1 MFYLIECDKDQSLCT
16 VEDFEIVCDP
26 DQPPIL
32 DENVDFFYGK
42 EKYKGVVVGMSEDA
56 NLLNEKAK
64 NLKRKRKASGSPV
77 QSSPLPPKRSRKPKK
92 SFSFTDEISDCQVKK
107 PKKNSDKKNQENYTK
122 NLQNQVKSK
131 IHDGNKD
138 SRTETSK
145 QQSAVNKPVAD
156 RPAISPTK
164 KELRMML
171 ERQNKLLELYQSPS
185 RQSSA
190 LSSKILQKRNESD
203 SEDSDKE
210 VLRAETSSA
219 SDNDDYKEPL
229 RVSKKETLEEN
240 DNQNGHQS
248 ESKTESNSPKDD
260 TTLNPQLWGKNCGEP
275 VVLLKNNI
283 YCKKAIFDDAEDLS
297 RKSATSLLRRLM
309 DGVFRPDVILNLNC
323 TYSGRPPSAQGKD
336 KQLKKVEPLDRLAKR
351 ALMEYCDD
359 YATKKDGQNPT
370 RVIYV
375 QLCHNGSVS

>member
-1 MFYLIECDKDQSLCT
+1 MVTDRRKSFRERIELYIHFDSPTGKQMLTAVDPT
-16 VEDFEIVCDP
+16 VLHKVQDV
-26 DQPPIL
+26 L
-32 DENVDFFYGK
+32 ADENCSNKLAYCLTTPSSTECIYSGKTQDPRSSNGSVDNIESPLTPLQWALAK
-42 EKYKGVVVGMSEDA
+42 TSRISACLIILVLVLNKDA

-107 PKKNSDKKNQENYTK
+107 PKKNSDKKNQD
-122 NLQNQVKSK
+122 KS
-131 IHDGNKD
+131 
-138 SRTETSK
+138 RE
-145 QQSAVNKPVAD
+145 
-156 RPAISPTK
+156 
-164 KELRMML
+164 
-171 ERQNKLLELYQSPS
+171 
-185 RQSSA
+185 SS
-190 LSSKILQKRNESD
+190 
-203 SEDSDKE
+203 
-210 VLRAETSSA
+210 ETSSA

-240 DNQNGHQS
+240 DNQDGHQS

-359 YATKKDGQNPT
+359 YATKKGWSKSNPSDLRAAMSQWIGELKRT
-370 RVIYV
+370 HQKNLKR
-375 QLCHNGSVS
+375 NT

>member
-26 DQPPIL
+26 NQPPIL

-92 SFSFTDEISDCQVKK
+92 SFSF
-107 PKKNSDKKNQENYTK
+107 N
-122 NLQNQVKSK
+122 
-131 IHDGNKD
+131 
-138 SRTETSK
+138 
-145 QQSAVNKPVAD
+145 
-156 RPAISPTK
+156 
-164 KELRMML
+164 
-171 ERQNKLLELYQSPS
+171 QSPS

-240 DNQNGHQS
+240 DNQDGHQS

-359 YATKKDGQNPT
+359 YATKKGWSKSNPSDLRAAMSQWIGELKRT
-370 RVIYV
+370 HQKNLKR
-375 QLCHNGSVS
+375 NT

>member
-64 NLKRKRKASGSPV
+64 NLKRKRKASGSPI

-164 KELRMML
+164 EELRMML

-203 SEDSDKE
+203 FEDSDKE
-210 VLRAETSSA
+210 VLRAETNNA
-219 SDNDDYKEPL
+219 GARRYKLYFQIDQEPL
-229 RVSKKETLEEN
+229 FLIEN
-240 DNQNGHQS
+240 LDFHTYLQI
-248 ESKTESNSPKDD
+248 
-260 TTLNPQLWGKNCGEP
+260 
-275 VVLLKNNI
+275 KNNDQEA
-283 YCKKAIFDDAEDLS
+283 YNYVKNLIF
-297 RKSATSLLRRLM
+297 T
-309 DGVFRPDVILNLNC
+309 
-323 TYSGRPPSAQGKD
+323 AQYP
-336 KQLKKVEPLDRLAKR
+336 V
-351 ALMEYCDD
+351 
-359 YATKKDGQNPT
+359 QNPAWT
-370 RVIYV
+370 VVYRSLDGIDFSPV
-375 QLCHNGSVS
+375 N